1 MFPAFGGPLMEALP
15 QEVWAVQ
22 TAHDR
27 AGVATLAGDR
37 RDAAV
42 TLQGGGRCPAGA
54 ILSVGGKQTRSEG
67 AAGPGQRPK
76 EGVVLKGGGQFLN
89 ATLDEIETLGK
100 NLELAH
106 ERFHAQDQRR
116 DGIDILG
123 KRAGTG
129 EDIETFVE
137 ALFTAAAVSFPKGL
151 ERRWARLAKRLQ
163 GWPSLQKFTVHG
175 TPEVFAQQLEGL
187 RKVEFEKGLEPVG
200 KCRAFIYEGAPML
213 DQAAQVAHRA
223 AGAFERPQFTMI
235 MECVASDHRGVG
247 AVAVRVA

>member
-123 KRAGTG
+123 KRAGTAR
-129 EDIETFVE
+129 T
-137 ALFTAAAVSFPKGL
+137 S
-151 ERRWARLAKRLQ
+151 RRSWRRFSLRL
-163 GWPSLQKFTVHG
+163 P
-175 TPEVFAQQLEGL
+175 
-187 RKVEFEKGLEPVG
+187 
-200 KCRAFIYEGAPML
+200 
-213 DQAAQVAHRA
+213 
-223 AGAFERPQFTMI
+223 
-235 MECVASDHRGVG
+235 
-247 AVAVRVA
+247 